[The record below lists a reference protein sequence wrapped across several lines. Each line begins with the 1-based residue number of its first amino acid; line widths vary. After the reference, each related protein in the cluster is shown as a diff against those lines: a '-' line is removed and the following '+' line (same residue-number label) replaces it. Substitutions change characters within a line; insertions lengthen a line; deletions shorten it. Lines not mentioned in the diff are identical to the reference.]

1 MLLQITTKCN
11 EGCTHC
17 MVNALPKGA
26 MMTDETFES
35 SLKVM
40 QEFDVH
46 ILNISGGD
54 PFYHP
59 KIFDW
64 IHRIRKET
72 NVEIITVESNGWYF
86 LKDTVANK
94 ELIARIHN
102 ELENELSIN
111 YLQICS
117 NKKYYPNFDK
127 IAKLKNYIEYNLG
140 KSCHVVLDD
149 WQILMYGGRAKDFMT
164 EDMITRKPQCLVF
177 YSQIISVLQLA
188 DTESFTDTAWLQ
200 MVILAYELNGK
211 SCDPFIRTNGDV
223 ILGESADCKVWFN
236 VNDYVSTKHTLRDTL
251 LKWVPCNRC
260 KGCKNLTSQQIDILN
275 NARNQ
280 LGLQS
285 INYKNL

>member
-26 MMTDETFES
+26 MMTDSTFES
-35 SLKVM
+35 ALKVM
-40 QEFDVH
+40 QEFDIHV
-46 ILNISGGD
+46 LNISGGD

-64 IHRIRKET
+64 IRRIRRET
-72 NVEIITVESNGWYF
+72 HVQIINVESNGWYF
-86 LKDTVANK
+86 LEDTIFNK

-102 ELENELSIN
+102 ALEDELSIN

-140 KSCHVVLDD
+140 PSCHVVLDD
-149 WQILMYGGRAKDFMT
+149 WQILEYSGRAKNFMT

-177 YSQIISVLQLA
+177 YSQVINLLQSKLL
-188 DTESFTDTAWLQ
+188 DSLIESEWFQTL
-200 MVILAYELNGK
+200 ILMYELNGK

-223 ILGESADCKVWFN
+223 ILGENIGCKAWFN
-236 VNDYVSTKHTLRDTL
+236 VNDYDHVKSKLRDAL

-260 KGCKNLTSQQIDILN
+260 KGCKNLNSQQIDILN
-275 NARNQ
+275 EIRNQ